1 MSKTR
6 KTLAAVGGILAGHG
20 LAVVVFVS
28 GWGVVFV
35 IAGVVCFFVAER
47 LRIEQAHNRQG
58 TG

>member
-6 KTLAAVGGILAGHG
+6 KIMALAGGILAGHG
-20 LAVVVFVS
+20 LAIVVFAS

-35 IAGVVCFFVAER
+35 VAGVVCFVVSER